1 MAEVTNE
8 RIYEA
13 LRQIQSDAAGVKAEL
28 RQTNVLLDA
37 IQNQLIALQHGV
49 QSICTLLGSHD
60 ARLDRIERRLNLV
73 EVA

>member
-1 MAEVTNE
+1 M
-8 RIYEA
+8 
-13 LRQIQSDAAGVKAEL
+13 KAEL

-60 ARLDRIERRLNLV
+60 TRLDRIEWRLDLV

>member
-13 LRQIQSDAAGVKAEL
+13 LRQIQSDEAGVKAEL

-37 IQNQLIALQHGV
+37 IQSQLIALQHGV

-60 ARLDRIERRLNLV
+60 ARLDRIERLLNLV